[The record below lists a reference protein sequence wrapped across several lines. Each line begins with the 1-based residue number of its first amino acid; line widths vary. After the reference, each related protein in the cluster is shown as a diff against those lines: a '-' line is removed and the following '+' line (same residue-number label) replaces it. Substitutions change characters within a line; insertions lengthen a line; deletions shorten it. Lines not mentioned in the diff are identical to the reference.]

1 MKIKSKKITMLLLV
15 ATMMLSLVGC
25 SGDDSPSYTGID
37 LSTAGT
43 GVYILSSKDGLAY
56 TTLTAGQTADQ
67 EHWFLTEDQLSN
79 IKELGAKDQLV
90 FTDISSRPSSF
101 TFYRYDEMGYTI
113 GTDFQ
118 VITETTDLKSPVII
132 TFGSVRNPFSPI
144 GDYLNTYVTS
154 SGENVK
160 ITEING
166 IEFKTS
172 MLTSSGYLKGLT
184 KDAMYKFTF
193 YQGTYY
199 KNITVKADSL
209 LLYQSG
215 KYSTSSYSEMES
227 NYFIINLPAEMP
239 NGYYYLE
246 GYGLFKYTG
255 EDSSLGEDDKVIE

>member
-1 MKIKSKKITMLLLV
+1 MRKIKKLAIFSII
-15 ATMMLSLVGC
+15 ASMMFALVGC
-25 SGDDSPSYTGID
+25 GSDDGPSYAGIE
-37 LSTAGT
+37 LSSAPA
-43 GVYILSSKDGLAY
+43 GVYVLSSKDGLAY
-56 TTLTAGQTADQ
+56 NTLQAGQMPDL
-67 EHWFLTEDQLSN
+67 EHWFLSEDQLKN
-79 IKELGAKDQLV
+79 IKELGENDQLV
-90 FTDISSRPSSF
+90 FTDISSRPS
-101 TFYRYDEMGYTI
+101 TFIFYKYDEMGYTV

-132 TFGSVRNPFSPI
+132 TFGSNRNPFSPI
-144 GDYLNTYVTS
+144 GDYLATYVTS

-166 IEFKTS
+166 IDFKTS

-184 KDAMYKFTF
+184 KDAMYKLTF

-199 KNITVKADSL
+199 KDITIKADSL

-227 NYFIINLPAEMP
+227 NYFILNLPAEMP

-246 GYGLFKYTG
+246 GFGLFKYTG
-255 EDSSLGEDDKVIE
+255 KASSLGEDDKVIE